1 MYSDIQAAIPLGFFL
16 SFMIGPVFFVLLET
30 AALKGF
36 KAALVFNLGVILADI
51 IFISAAYFSSLQLLE
66 NLNNQPGIY
75 IFGGLVLFIYGA
87 TIAFKKEVPLSESP
101 VKVTKS
107 HYVGLFVKGFL
118 LNFINIG
125 VLVFWLGVI
134 IIIGPNLNNDPQ
146 RMTVFFSTM
155 IGAYF
160 VTDLVKI
167 ILAKQLKNKLTPR
180 RVHYVKKVIGVIL
193 ILSGIILC
201 VKGFLPKS
209 SLNIDKGI
217 EIIA

>member
-1 MYSDIQAAIPLGFFL
+1 M
-16 SFMIGPVFFVLLET
+16 
-30 AALKGF
+30 
-36 KAALVFNLGVILADI
+36 
-51 IFISAAYFSSLQLLE
+51 
-66 NLNNQPGIY
+66 
-75 IFGGLVLFIYGA
+75 
-87 TIAFKKEVPLSESP
+87 
-101 VKVTKS
+101 
-107 HYVGLFVKGFL
+107 
-118 LNFINIG
+118 NFINIG

-146 RMTVFFSTM
+146 RMTLFFSTM

-180 RVHYVKKVIGVIL
+180 RVHYVKKVIGAIL